1 MKGESTMDLEMIKY
15 LAELGKLKF
24 TDEELKKASEDMTSI
39 IELMDKVKEI
49 DVVYDPYLDNKNV
62 FLNDLRED
70 KNAASLDTGKLLKN
84 AKNQQNCF
92 VVPKVVE

>member
-70 KNAASLDTGKLLKN
+70 KNAASLDTVKLLKN